1 MGSVIY
7 FAYGSNMDV
16 KQLKERIGDSFEI
29 LGPAVLKDYALK
41 FNKISV
47 KRGGCAN
54 IEPAKGEEVW
64 GILFKLNEEQIRKL
78 DVFEGAPYHY
88 RRVNVKVQTKKGE
101 NLEAVTYVAC
111 EEFKREGLRPSEDY
125 LKHLLSAK
133 EMLPESY
140 VKKLTSHRK

>member
-16 KQLKERIGDSFEI
+16 EQLKERIGNSFDI
-29 LGPAVLKDYALK
+29 LGPAVLKDYVLK

-47 KRGGCAN
+47 RRGGCAN

-64 GILFKLNEEQIRKL
+64 GILFKLNEEQIKKL
-78 DVFEGAPYHY
+78 DVYEGAPTHY
-88 RRVNVKVQTKKGE
+88 RRVNVKVQTEKGE
-101 NLEAVTYVAC
+101 ELEAVTYVAC

-140 VKKLTSHRK
+140 IKKLKTYRK